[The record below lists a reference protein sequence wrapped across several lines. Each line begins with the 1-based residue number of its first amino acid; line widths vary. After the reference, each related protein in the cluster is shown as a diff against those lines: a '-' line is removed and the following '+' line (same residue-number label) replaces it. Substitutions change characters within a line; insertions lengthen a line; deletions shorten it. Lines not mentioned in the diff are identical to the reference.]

1 MQYIFI
7 RELKIE
13 TVIGVHEAE
22 RRAPQ
27 VLTFDLEIGIP
38 EKQAFLSDNLSE
50 TIDYAAVVALIK
62 RELTSPRFLLLERL
76 AQHLC
81 ERIEGEFESSWIRL
95 SVAKGDILAGAKQV
109 GVVLEHG
116 RT

>member
-13 TVIGVHEAE
+13 TVIGVHETE
-22 RRAPQ
+22 RLTPQ
-27 VLTFDLEIGIP
+27 MLIFDLEIGIP
-38 EKQAFLSDNLSE
+38 EKQAFVSDKLSE

-62 RELTSPRFLLLERL
+62 RELISPRFLLLERL

-81 ERIEGEFESSWIRL
+81 EQIEREFESSWIRL

-109 GVVLEHG
+109 GIVLERG